1 MRGGRWEAGGRDA
14 ACSVRIV
21 FRFPFSLFRLLHAR
35 LHTECGGD
43 CREDGDYDVEDFT
56 PGGVVVECS
65 HSD

>member
-1 MRGGRWEAGGRDA
+1 MLLGIIKINFASALASGVG
-14 ACSVRIV
+14 SV
-21 FRFPFSLFRLLHAR
+21 FTFRLLHAR

-65 HSD
+65 HSGKRG

>member
-1 MRGGRWEAGGRDA
+1 MRGGRWEVGGRDA

-21 FRFPFSLFRLLHAR
+21 FRFPFSLFRLLHATR
-35 LHTECGGD
+35 RAKRSCD
-43 CREDGDYDVEDFT
+43 CREYGDYDVEDFS